1 LNENV
6 SENSESGK
14 NLVNENEITNV
25 IPKKFE
31 NCILIIYEEFLKLLV
46 FSSQVLL
53 IALNFIGIV

>member
-1 LNENV
+1 V